1 MLQGSPQFSL
11 RFWKQMKLSLHCLN
25 PPSCHDNTTV
35 KLSLGKLGGEYFPE
49 VGVTRKSVLSQ
60 KKAMHCCCFFLLCFS

>member
-1 MLQGSPQFSL
+1 
-11 RFWKQMKLSLHCLN
+11 MKLSLHCLN

-49 VGVTRKSVLSQ
+49 VGVISKESYALLLL
-60 KKAMHCCCFFLLCFS
+60 FLLCFS